1 MRMNICFISL
11 LLLSHS
17 SICGFR
23 ICRMLWCSK
32 VYYIWIHLHLYSRQ
46 KRWIIL
52 DHEIY
57 HLSIILYIILRQTK
71 WMYLDYVFLHPS
83 IHPYTWFHFPKGI
96 KHQFPVQTEGMKE
109 EGFRVWWVDVSFG
122 FLIGWFRRTQYIT
135 WIVLFYKNWRFY
147 LEGVWL
153 WKISGGGHSHNWVCE
168 WPSTDLLKKVE
179 LMPSMLSWIFLK

>member
-1 MRMNICFISL
+1 MNICFISL

-23 ICRMLWCSK
+23 ICHMLWCSK

-57 HLSIILYIILRQTK
+57 HLSIILYILLRQTK
-71 WMYLDYVFLHPS
+71 WMYLEHFYIHPWISPIYLSLVTFQFSFSILLFHTCMLLDHVFYHPS

-96 KHQFPVQTEGMKE
+96 KHQYLVQTEGMKE
-109 EGFRVWWVDVSFG
+109 EGLRGWWVDVSFG

-135 WIVLFYKNWRFY
+135 SIVLFYKNW
-147 LEGVWL
+147 GNC
-153 WKISGGGHSHNWVCE
+153 G
-168 WPSTDLLKKVE
+168 
-179 LMPSMLSWIFLK
+179 

>member
-1 MRMNICFISL
+1 MRMSICFISL

-17 SICGFR
+17 SICSFR
-23 ICRMLWCSK
+23 ICRMLSCSK

-46 KRWIIL
+46 KRWIFL

-57 HLSIILYIILRQTK
+57 HPSIILYIILRQTK
-71 WMYLDYVFLHPS
+71 WMYLDHVFLHPS
-83 IHPYTWFHFPKGI
+83 IHPYTWSHFPKGI

-109 EGFRVWWVDVSFG
+109 EGLRVWWVDVSFG